1 MSRLLQDLRYA
12 MRQLRKSPG
21 FTLDYCHV
29 LARTIYMSSGLCT
42 QKPGKGRC
50 AVTNCAA
57 ARFFVQDAFGRILA
71 FVGLRAGAGWRRCVE
86 WMELSSES
94 P

>member
-29 LARTIYMSSGLCT
+29 LARTIYMSRERNT
-42 QKPGKGRC
+42 
-50 AVTNCAA
+50 T
-57 ARFFVQDAFGRILA
+57 ILPNP
-71 FVGLRAGAGWRRCVE
+71 LTTH
-86 WMELSSES
+86 LI
-94 P
+94 